1 MGGMSQALLVEQK
14 DDVLGIYKNFHL
26 KSKGESLFRTRSY
39 SSPLSGQYREL
50 NKYLAYNRVSQP
62 SILFDDMND
71 LFKGFAKAH
80 AEQNGYLLAATLS
93 PIATSVNP
101 QRLRLIS
108 KSSNSSSVKGDI
120 KHFIKSNTSHQR
132 SLDHEEV
139 KGWVEVY
146 AAYWNAIG
154 DFVAVEDGKVV

>member
-1 MGGMSQALLVEQK
+1 MEQK
-14 DDVLGIYKNFHL
+14 DDVLGIYKNLHL
-26 KSKGESLFRTRSY
+26 KIKDNRSFARALTLRLPSGRNGESNR
-39 SSPLSGQYREL
+39 
-50 NKYLAYNRVSQP
+50 YLARNRVSQL

-71 LFKGFAKAH
+71 LFKSFAKAH

-93 PIATSVNP
+93 PIASSVNP
-101 QRLRLIS
+101 QRLRLIW

-120 KHFIKSNTSHQR
+120 KHFIKSNSSHQR

-154 DFVAVEDGKVV
+154 DFVAVEDGKVE

>member
-1 MGGMSQALLVEQK
+1 
-14 DDVLGIYKNFHL
+14 
-26 KSKGESLFRTRSY
+26 
-39 SSPLSGQYREL
+39 
-50 NKYLAYNRVSQP
+50 
-62 SILFDDMND
+62 MND

-80 AEQNGYLLAATLS
+80 TEQNGYLLAATLS
-93 PIATSVNP
+93 PIATSGNP
-101 QRLRLIS
+101 QRMRSIW

-154 DFVAVEDGKVV
+154 DVIAVEDGKVG